1 MMRWAKPLV
10 LTAVLLLAAPAVSAD
25 KPDIGL
31 PTAKPEAV
39 GFSSERLKALD
50 TAMDALVDKGQL
62 PGVLTIVARH
72 GKVVAV
78 NVYGDKDRASKT
90 PLTADTIFRMY
101 SQTKPV
107 TAVAMTILYEE
118 GKWRLDDPVTKFV
131 PEFKD
136 LKVYKG
142 LDDKGQPILEPVS
155 RSATMR
161 ELMTHTAGFA
171 YGLVA
176 DNPVDKAYAESG
188 LLGSRSLDDLLKGA
202 AALPMAYQPGEHWKY
217 SIAVDIQGAII
228 ERLSGQSL
236 PDFMQSR
243 IFGPLGMRDT
253 GFYVP
258 DEKKSRQSSLYVVN
272 PKDKSVVP
280 ASGPWVLDVSKPPSM
295 PMGGGGLVST
305 AHDYLRFAQML
316 ANGGELDGVRIL
328 SPAGV
333 RMMESNHLSDSV
345 MAQKPLG
352 PGMGFGFDGSVVLDP
367 AAADT
372 LAGKGTYSWGGA
384 AGTWFWVDPENDLVF
399 LGMIQVLG
407 WYGLGGV
414 NLEHL
419 SQTLVYSAL
428 TDPKK

>member
-1 MMRWAKPLV
+1 MRWTRTLAV
-10 LTAVLLLAAPAVSAD
+10 TALLLAAAPAFSAA

-31 PTAKPEAV
+31 PTVKPEAV

-50 TAMDALVDKGQL
+50 TAMDGLVDKGRL
-62 PGVLTIVARH
+62 PGIITIVARH

-78 NVYGDKDRASKT
+78 NVHGDKDTASKT

-101 SQTKPV
+101 SQSKPV
-107 TAVAMTILYEE
+107 TAVAMMILYEE
-118 GKWRLDDPVTKFV
+118 GKWRLDDPVTRFV

-188 LLGSRSLDDLLKGA
+188 LLASPSLDALLKGA
-202 AALPMAYQPGEHWKY
+202 TALPMAYQPGEHWKY
-217 SIAVDIQGAII
+217 SIAVDIQGAIV

-253 GFYVP
+253 GFYAP
-258 DEKKSRQSSLYVVN
+258 ADKQARLSSLYAVN
-272 PKDKSVVP
+272 PKDRSIVQ
-280 ASGPWVLDVSKPPSM
+280 AYGPWVLDVSKPPAM

-316 ANGGELDGVRIL
+316 ANGGQLDGVRIL

-333 RMMESNHLSDSV
+333 RLMESNHLSDSV
-345 MAQKPLG
+345 MAQRPLG
-352 PGMGFGFDGSVVLDP
+352 PGMGFGFDGSVVMDP

-384 AGTWFWVDPENDLVF
+384 AGTWFWVDPENDVVF

-407 WYGLGGV
+407 WYGLGEV

-428 TDPKK
+428 VDPRK

>member
-1 MMRWAKPLV
+1 MRWTKSLA
-10 LTAVLLLAAPAVSAD
+10 LTAALLLAAPAFSAD

-31 PTAKPEAV
+31 PVVKPEKV
-39 GFSSERLKALD
+39 GFSSARLKALD
-50 TAMDALVDKGQL
+50 TAMDALVDSGKL

-78 NVYGDKDRASKT
+78 NVYGSKDTASKT
-90 PLTADTIFRMY
+90 PMTADTIFRMY
-101 SQTKPV
+101 SQSKPV
-107 TAVAMTILYEE
+107 TAVAMMILYEE

-142 LDDKGQPILEPVS
+142 QDDKGQPILEQVS

-171 YGLVA
+171 YGLVY
-176 DNPVDKAYAESG
+176 DNPVDKAYRDSG
-188 LLGSRSLDDLLKGA
+188 LLGSRNLDEMLKGA
-202 AALPMAYQPGEHWKY
+202 TALPLANQPGARWKY

-236 PDFMQSR
+236 PHFMQSR

-258 DEKKSRQSSLYVVN
+258 DDKKPRQSSLYAVN
-272 PKDKSVVP
+272 PKDRSIVP
-280 ASGPWVLDVSKPPSM
+280 ASGFMVLDVSKPPAM

-305 AHDYLRFAQML
+305 AHDYLRFAEML
-316 ANGGELDGVRIL
+316 ANNGSLDGVRIL

-333 RMMESNHLSDSV
+333 KLMESNHLSDAV

-372 LAGKGTYSWGGA
+372 LAGEGTYSWGGA
-384 AGTWFWVDPENDLVF
+384 AGTWFWVDPENDVVF

-407 WYGLGGV
+407 WYGGGGV
-414 NLEHL
+414 DLEHL

-428 TDPKK
+428 VDPRK